1 MSIALV
7 TGSAGF
13 IGSALVD
20 DLRAKSTFTTV
31 IGADIRPG
39 PWTDVIADVT
49 DHEAVGRLPWTEITT
64 CFHLASVVGV
74 PNYLADPLAVIDT
87 VIDGTRNVA
96 NLCEA
101 YGVAMVHAST
111 SEVYGRNPA
120 VPWRED
126 SDRVL
131 GATTI
136 DRWCYAS
143 AKGTAEHMLCA
154 MRRRG
159 LRVAIARFFNVY
171 GPRQAPIYAVSAP
184 IHSVLNGCRPE
195 LHAPGSQTRCFTY
208 VGDAV
213 DGLQMIAGQN
223 DVFNIGSTL
232 ETPISYLIALI
243 QLQAGTDLK
252 PIEVPNPYQDDILRR
267 VPDTTEIKALGWK
280 PLTILEH
287 GLADTIDWAREHPE
301 WLGWTAKA
309 A

>member
-1 MSIALV
+1 M

-13 IGSALVD
+13 VGSHLID
-20 DLRAKSTFTTV
+20 SLRAKSTFTTV

-49 DHEAVGRLPWTEITT
+49 DRAALSRLPWTEITT

-87 VIDGTRNVA
+87 VLDGTRNVA

-101 YGVAMVHAST
+101 YGVTMVHAST

-131 GATTI
+131 GATTV
-136 DRWCYAS
+136 DRWSYAS
-143 AKGTAEHMLCA
+143 AKGTAEHMLAA

-184 IHSVLNGCRPE
+184 IHSVLNGSRPS
-195 LHAPGSQTRCFTY
+195 LHAPGNQTRCFTY
-208 VGDAV
+208 VSDAV
-213 DGLQMIAGQN
+213 AGLQMIAGQN
-223 DVFNIGSTL
+223 EVFNIGATM
-232 ETPISYLIALI
+232 ETDIGYLISLI
-243 QLQAGTDLK
+243 QHEAESDLK
-252 PIEVPNPYQDDILRR
+252 PLEVANPYGEDILRR
-267 VPDTTEIKALGWK
+267 VPDTTKIRGLGWR
-280 PLTILEH
+280 PLVTLDEGIRRTV
-287 GLADTIDWAREHPE
+287 AWAREHPE